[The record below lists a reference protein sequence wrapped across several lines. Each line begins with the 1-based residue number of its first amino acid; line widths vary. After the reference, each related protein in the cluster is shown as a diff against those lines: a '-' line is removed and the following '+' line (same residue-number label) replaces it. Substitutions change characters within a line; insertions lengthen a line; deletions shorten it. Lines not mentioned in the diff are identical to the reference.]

1 MMRIVSACVVWWL
14 ISLVLFADIA
24 HAAPVNV
31 GQSCVTDIDGDTQ
44 ISFTHSG
51 LPASTSSNRMVVVM
65 WSGEEP
71 TGTALSA
78 ATATYNGVP
87 MQSLV
92 FRGITSAAD
101 NYTQIFALKHSAL
114 PAAAGAYNVVIS
126 GVSNDAA
133 ACAFTLTGVDQTYPA
148 GTGATFP
155 VNSNSQPT
163 GVAVIATT
171 IKPAL
176 ADSYVMA
183 IVGNGAGNNAYNH
196 SLSTEL
202 LDISTGGPQG
212 ANVSISAQA
221 LSSANTLTV
230 TDTYAGGVTGSF
242 RSTQAV
248 VAFAPPLNYYFRVA
262 HAGSGGVCAPTPITI
277 STVNGAGTIDGSYT
291 GTIQLS
297 AAGGGDWTLGPGA
310 FGTLDNGTAGDG
322 IATYTFVAVDTGD
335 VVLNYSLGTSGTV
348 NFNVTD
354 LAAPARV
361 MDPNPVYDA
370 DLVVGACKFR
380 VSYTGGA
387 TADVCSKQ
395 EVIITAVDQSGVL
408 LTKFTGQVLLTTT
421 TGHGTWEKSTTQP
434 GTLTDPVANDG
445 SASYTFVAGD
455 NGDVA
460 LLLNTPLTETLK
472 VGVQSLDGAIRVDSN
487 PSYDPNLV
495 VGPCKFRVSYINGA
509 LSSCT
514 AEQIKVT
521 VYDSSNAIATGYTG
535 KVTLATRNNDGDWVS
550 ASGTGAF
557 SNGAAD
563 DGVAT
568 YQFVASDVGTTTL
581 TYRNIHEGVLN
592 VNVADSIESAFVED
606 ASYDPDLD
614 ITPCLVNVSPAQCYR
629 SQNQSNALTLK
640 SSSATNGSRMVLMY
654 VASESLNTAS
664 NPRLVSGVASYSMT
678 LLRTESLDSSSD
690 VRLQVFGILD
700 ANLPTAAGAVTAS
713 FDGTYS
719 AGVNDP
725 SMCLVSLE
733 GAQQLL
739 PSAASPATN
748 GPLNSAAGSATSSSV
763 TLTTRANNAVVF
775 NSLVTA
781 SDSVNFTSPTD
792 EDTTLWSNGTSSP
805 GPRGA
810 RFVGFSGQQ
819 VVAGS
824 VKNTISGS
832 GSMSAYAH
840 IALAI
845 NPIVAGNPYAK
856 NYVPVHLFDTLSGN
870 LNYRAIGKSLR
881 TLPDDAFA
889 VGGIYPNSC
898 TMGSSSSSTLT
909 LPAGSSIEKAYL
921 YWAGSGGTADI
932 DRTVNFARSG
942 GVTTSVTADDVFQ
955 IINASGISGSS
966 YFLGY
971 KDVTGLV
978 STNASQTYTVSGLTV
993 MTGSPWNSTG
1003 TGVCV
1008 GGWALVVVYKNATEN
1023 PYVTVVNIFHGFQP
1037 FFNSSFALTPRNF
1050 RIAAPSTLLNL
1061 PRGQITHVTF
1071 EGDSAYSGVAE
1082 AFELQNDPTTL
1093 SYEALTNAANP
1104 AGNQYNGTISYPAY
1118 DSSFKFTGYTTESST
1133 SYGTDVDTYYIAGPK
1148 AVASDSKEDILYP
1161 FGLAAAEQITTRYG
1175 AAIDLVLLSS
1185 EFIAVTNASLAD
1197 LEVFTSSAGTF
1208 TVGSTGTGS
1217 VNFAVVNNGDNATSN
1232 GFATGTVV
1240 LTGRLPSGLTINTM
1254 NPGAH
1259 WSCSNTT
1266 TAFTCTFDIETWTG
1280 GTYDTTKLVYRLDD
1294 GLALPPVAVT
1304 VNVGT
1309 YTSFPL
1315 LSNLGLM
1322 TGRIAHFD
1330 TSAAACVATSSI
1342 GYQPDPAHA
1351 SCVKAEEFDN
1361 VNDLNKNT
1369 IDIDDLTQKQANNN
1383 NVDRTTFAI
1392 TGVRS
1397 DLGIKVRAIGAVQT
1411 ALAAEYQMVI
1421 TNYGP
1426 DATTNTHPMTAVLAF
1441 PAGLTPL
1448 NPGTVD
1454 GWTCNLAATTLT
1466 CSRTAPLAS
1475 GASSTIAVTTI
1486 PVTQAVGSYVTTSGT
1501 ITSGSYNFD
1510 NVPTN
1515 NASTD
1520 VSRVVGAVVPL
1531 DERFLI
1537 SVSEAATLGSTALS
1551 FDDEDLVL
1559 YDPNTDLA
1567 TMFMDTS
1574 SLSNTLLADLDAVH
1588 VLPNGWI
1595 VLSAD
1600 ADSTLLG
1607 LNFSDEDLVLY
1618 DPILRTAQLIFDGS
1632 DANKFG
1638 VNAAAADV
1646 DALHIDYNNSWNP
1659 ASWDIYLSTTADS
1672 SLNGTALDDNDVV
1685 KYSMSTGVV
1694 TTPFNGA
1701 NANKFAGDSGNVGGF
1716 YIRYDDA
1723 DNYLLAT
1730 ADATATIDSSQA
1742 FTRDDLVEWDGS
1754 AADGAKA
1761 RRVFVG
1767 NQPPSVFLPSSAT
1780 RELDGVHVVEDGYY
1794 GHFAISALD
1803 GSSCTAAKVTI
1814 TKHAGLI
1821 HTTQSNYQGSIR
1833 ITSSSP
1839 TTDWLPDASNKG
1851 TFVDLGGGVAL
1862 YTFAA
1867 ADNGAVLLGLGESS
1881 AVSNIDITVTNYVV
1895 GENSLEDAHV
1905 DVTLD
1910 TIGVNYVDDFDTGS
1924 YGGNDGSTPFAANW
1938 VEQNDNGMASSGDL
1952 TVIGGK
1958 LRLRDSG
1965 GAPFAAV
1972 YRTIDFDYTAD
1983 ISSKPVVLK
1992 FKWARTGGSNVD
2004 TVVVEWS
2011 QNSGASW
2018 QPLGPALGSA
2028 SSGAIAETLA
2038 SFDLTAAGVNATI
2051 GEHLWLRFRVAS
2063 GLASA
2068 YVVEVDDVELITA
2081 TRDCTPGYAVHHYH
2095 IQTVGSTVACLAE
2108 PITITAH
2115 DIAHNPVAP
2124 GAGVVLN
2131 ISTSSGKGGW
2141 NPPIVGGGAFAASP
2155 ITNNGLAT
2163 YTFLA
2168 GETSITLPFNYTE
2181 LSSDPE
2187 VVGFNVIDNSAVI
2200 EQEDDTLAVS
2210 RAGLRFYND
2219 TDGSAFWPTLTAG
2232 RPATGTLDYTGKTLV
2247 VQAVRVSDANPT
2259 QCEALFPA
2267 NSVRAV
2273 KLLFE
2278 CTTPGVCSASNLT
2291 IGVHNNSST
2300 TSVNTVNNN
2309 GSAWINSGDEAEFTT
2324 VNLLF
2329 QDFGAY
2335 NGARVQLNS
2344 PDVGRYQIH
2353 GRYNIPLNNDGT
2365 GAAGISGNY
2374 MQGSGPTFVVRP
2386 FGLDVDFGLT
2396 GDDRRSNTD
2405 ASRASGAASP
2415 AYGKA
2420 GEVINVSVRG
2430 VAWDAADD
2438 INGDGAPDFEAD
2450 LSDNAMTPS
2459 FGQEGVDYR
2468 IGLSVITDNPTTV
2481 GLNDNPGVPGG
2492 VVGSLLLNSNLFS
2505 FTNGVSA
2512 FGNTVTFNEVGIFD
2526 VQAVLLDAASTPVNY
2541 LSSLGGNQ
2549 PVVGGA
2555 ANVGRITPFYYD
2567 VVAGTSFMV
2576 ERPNAGGAATFTYM
2590 GEPFEVTLALEA
2602 KALDGQVLQN
2612 YFGSF
2617 AKLTDVAGVTAGN
2630 TTGQLV
2636 FKAFKDQDGAG
2647 VDDTDYNTR
2656 VVAVPSSFH
2665 FTSAWAAGLATLN
2678 GRLIFNRQAGDA
2690 PEAPL
2695 TPVTIAVDLKDSDN
2709 IDEQADV
2716 GDDDG
2721 TNETSNYTWH
2731 QVDSNQWR
2739 YGRLRLENAYG
2750 SELQELDDLNNP
2762 IGRDVAMPLV
2772 AEYWDGTKFAVNTA
2786 DSGTPFDITHL
2797 LPVTTPRY
2805 PSLPDTYTDNLTDGE
2820 FLRSPGV
2827 SKVAA
2832 GETLAETGPN
2842 HPFYFRAPGEGND
2855 GSVVMEFD
2863 LDAANLGFLKY
2874 DWRSENG
2881 AVVEDEDANGVYQ
2894 DFPRALLEFGT
2905 YKGNDRII
2913 NWQELFIQEP

>member
-1 MMRIVSACVVWWL
+1 MIVRVLVA
-14 ISLVLFADIA
+14 SLLASLLFFSHVAQ
-24 HAAPVNV
+24 AAPLNVN
-31 GQSCVTDIDGDTQ
+31 QSCVSDIDGNTQ
-44 ISFTHSG
+44 ISFTHAG
-51 LPASTSSNRMVVVM
+51 LPASSTDNRMVVVM

-71 TGTALSA
+71 TGTPLTA

-114 PAAAGAYNVVIS
+114 PATAGAYGVVIN
-126 GVSNDAA
+126 GVSNEAV
-133 ACAFTLTGVDQTYPA
+133 ACAFTLTGADQTYPA
-148 GTGATFP
+148 GLGATFTM
-155 VNSNSQPT
+155 NSNSQPS

-171 IKPAL
+171 VKPVL

-183 IVGNGAGNNAYNH
+183 IVGNGAGSNAYNH
-196 SLSTEL
+196 SLATEL
-202 LDISTGGPQG
+202 LDITTSGFGG
-212 ANVSISAQA
+212 ANVAISAQVI
-221 LSSANTLTV
+221 SSANALTV
-230 TDTYAGGVTGSF
+230 TDTYTGGTAASL

-277 STVNGAGTIDGSYT
+277 STVNSAGTIDASYT
-291 GTIQLS
+291 GTVQLS
-297 AAGGGDWTLGPGA
+297 VAGSGDWSLGTGA
-310 FGTLDNGTAGDG
+310 LGTLDNGTAGDG
-322 IATYTFVAVDTGD
+322 IATYTFAAGDNGD
-335 VVLNYSLGTSGTV
+335 VVLNYSLSSMGTV

-354 LAAPARV
+354 VADAGRV
-361 MDPNPVYDA
+361 MDPNPGYDA
-370 DLVVGACKFR
+370 NLVLGACKLR

-387 TADVCSKQ
+387 TADICSKQ

-408 LTKFTGQVLLTTT
+408 LTNFSGQVLLTTT
-421 TGHGTWEKSTTQP
+421 TGHGTWEKSGAQP
-434 GTLTDPVANDG
+434 GALTDPVANDG

-455 NGDVA
+455 GGDVA
-460 LLLNTPLTETLK
+460 LLLSTPLTETLK
-472 VGVQSLDGAIRVDSN
+472 VGVVSLDGAIRVDSN
-487 PSYDPNLV
+487 PTYDPNLV
-495 VGPCKFRVSYINGA
+495 VGSCKFRISYINGA

-514 AEQIKVT
+514 SEQIRVT
-521 VYDSSNAIATGYTG
+521 VYDSSNALATGYVGTI
-535 KVTLATRNNDGDWVS
+535 KLSTKSNDGDWVA

-568 YQFVASDVGTTTL
+568 YQFVASDAGTTTL
-581 TYRNIHEGVLN
+581 TYRTIHESTVN
-592 VNVADSIESAFVED
+592 VNVVDSVDSGFVED
-606 ASYDPDLD
+606 ASYDPDLR
-614 ITPCLVNVSPAQCYR
+614 ITACLPSVASAQCYR
-629 SQNQSNALTLK
+629 SQNQASALTLK
-640 SSSATNGSRMVLMY
+640 SASATNASRMVLMY
-654 VASESLNTAS
+654 VASESLNAAS
-664 NPRLVSGVASYSMT
+664 NARLVSGGITYNMS
-678 LLRTESLDSSSD
+678 LLRSESFDSFSD

-700 ANLPTAAGAVTAS
+700 ASLPAGAGAVTAS
-713 FDGTYS
+713 FDGSYS

-725 SMCLVSLE
+725 AMCLVAVE
-733 GAQQLL
+733 GAQQVL
-739 PSAASPATN
+739 PSVALPAAN
-748 GPLNSAAGSATSSSV
+748 GPLNSAAGSAATSTV
-763 TLTTRANNAVVF
+763 NLTTRANNALVLK
-775 NSLVTA
+775 SLVTA
-781 SDSVNFTSPTD
+781 TD
-792 EDTTLWSNGTSSP
+792 FVSFSSAADDDATMWDNGTSSP
-805 GPRGA
+805 APRGT
-810 RFVGFSGQQ
+810 RFVGFSAQQ
-819 VVAGS
+819 AVAASVSSAITGS
-824 VKNTISGS
+824 ASLNP
-832 GSMSAYAH
+832 YAH

-856 NYVPVHLFDTLSGN
+856 GYVPVQLFDTLSGN
-870 LNYRAIGKSLR
+870 LSYRAIGKSLR
-881 TLPDDAFA
+881 TLPNDTFA
-889 VGGIYPNSC
+889 SGGVYPNSC
-898 TMGSSSSSTLT
+898 TMGASASSTLT

-921 YWAGSGGTADI
+921 YWAGSGDTADI
-932 DRTVNFARSG
+932 DRTVTFGAS
-942 GVTTSVTADDVFQ
+942 TTTAVTADDVFQ
-955 IINASGISGSS
+955 ILDASATGYS

-978 STNASQTYTVSGLTV
+978 SSAASETYTLSGLTV
-993 MTGSPWNSTG
+993 KTGSPWNRTG
-1003 TGVCV
+1003 ACV

-1023 PYVTVVNIFHGFQP
+1023 PYVSVVNIFHGFQP
-1037 FFNSSFALTPRNF
+1037 FFHSSFALTPRNF
-1050 RIAAPSTLLNL
+1050 RIAAPSALLNV

-1071 EGDSAYSGVAE
+1071 EGDSTLAGVE
-1082 AFELQNDPTTL
+1082 EVFELQNDPTTL

-1118 DSSFKFTGYTTESST
+1118 DSSFKFTGYTTASNT
-1133 SYGTDVDTYYIAGPK
+1133 SYGTDVDTYYIAG
-1148 AVASDSKEDILYP
+1148 ATAAASDSKEDILYP
-1161 FGLAAAEQITTRYG
+1161 FGMAAAEEITTLYR
-1175 AAIDLVLLSS
+1175 ADQDLVLLSS
-1185 EFIAVTNASLAD
+1185 EFIAVTNATVAD
-1197 LEVFTSSAGTF
+1197 LEVFASSSGTF
-1208 TVGSTGTGS
+1208 KVGSTGTGS
-1217 VNFAVVNNGDNATSN
+1217 LNFDVVNNGDNATAN
-1232 GFATGTVV
+1232 GYATGTVV
-1240 LTGRLPSGLTINTM
+1240 LTGRLPSGLTINAM
-1254 NPGAH
+1254 NADAH
-1259 WSCSNTT
+1259 WSCANTT
-1266 TAFTCTFDIETWTG
+1266 AAFTCTFDIETWTG
-1280 GTYDTTKLVYRLDD
+1280 GTYDSSKGVYRLDD

-1304 VNVGT
+1304 VNVGA

-1322 TGRIAHFD
+1322 TGRIAQFD
-1330 TSAAACVATSSI
+1330 SPAAACVATSST
-1342 GYQPDPAHA
+1342 GYQPDPTHA
-1351 SCVKAEEFDN
+1351 SCVKADEFDN

-1369 IDIDDLTQKQANNN
+1369 IDIDDLTQKQPNNN
-1383 NVDRTTFAI
+1383 NVDRTTFTI

-1397 DLGIKVRAIGAVQT
+1397 NLGITVRAIGAVQT
-1411 ALAAEYQMVI
+1411 ALPAEYQMVI

-1426 DATTNTHPMTAVLAF
+1426 DATTDTHPLTAVLAF
-1441 PAGLTPL
+1441 PVGLIPL

-1454 GWTCNLAATTLT
+1454 GWTCSLASTTLT
-1466 CSRTAPLAS
+1466 CLRTTPLAS
-1475 GASSTIAVTTI
+1475 GASSTIAVTTTA
-1486 PVTQAVGSYVTTSGT
+1486 VTLAVGTYVTTTGT

-1520 VSRVVGAVVPL
+1520 ISRVVGAVMPL
-1531 DERFLI
+1531 DARFLM
-1537 SVSEAATLGSTALS
+1537 SVSEAASLGSTALS

-1559 YDPNTDLA
+1559 YDPNTDVA
-1567 TMFMDTS
+1567 TLFMDTS
-1574 SLSNTLLADLDAVH
+1574 SLSSTTLGDIDAVH

-1600 ADSTLLG
+1600 ADSSLLG
-1607 LNFSDEDLVLY
+1607 VNFSDEDLVLY
-1618 DPILRTAQLIFDGS
+1618 DPILGTARLIFDGS
-1632 DANKFG
+1632 EANKFG
-1638 VNAAAADV
+1638 VHAAAADI
-1646 DALHIDYNNSWNP
+1646 DALHIEYNRSWAP
-1659 ASWDIYLSTTADS
+1659 ANWDLYVSTTADS
-1672 SLNGTALDDNDVV
+1672 SVNGTALDDNDVV
-1685 KYSMSTGVV
+1685 KYRMSTAAV

-1701 NANKFAGDSGNVGGF
+1701 NANTFAGDSGNVGGF
-1716 YIRYDDA
+1716 YLRYDDA
-1723 DNYLLAT
+1723 DNYLIAT
-1730 ADATATIDSSQA
+1730 SDATATIDSHQA
-1742 FTRDDLVEWDGS
+1742 FSRDDLVEWDGS
-1754 AADGAKA
+1754 AVDGAKA
-1761 RRVFVG
+1761 TRVFVG
-1767 NQPPSVFLPSSAT
+1767 NQAPGIFLPTSAT
-1780 RELDGVHVVEDGYY
+1780 RELDGVHLIEEGYY
-1794 GHFAISALD
+1794 GHFAISTLD
-1803 GSSCTAAKVTI
+1803 GSSCTAAQVTI
-1814 TKHAGLI
+1814 TKHAGLT
-1821 HTTQSNYQGSIR
+1821 HTTDSNYQGSIR
-1833 ITSSSP
+1833 ITASSP
-1839 TTDWLPDASNKG
+1839 TTHWLPDASNKG

-1867 ADNGAVLLGLGESS
+1867 ADNGVVLLGLAESS
-1881 AVSNIDITVTNYVV
+1881 AVSNININVTNGVV

-1910 TIGVNYVDDFDTGS
+1910 TIGVNYVDDFNSGS
-1924 YGGNDGSTPFAANW
+1924 YGGNAGSTPFATNW
-1938 VEQNDNGMASSGDL
+1938 VEQNDNGLPSSGDISA
-1952 TVIGGK
+1952 IGGK

-1965 GAPFAAV
+1965 GAPFAAI
-1972 YRTIDFDYTAD
+1972 YRTINFDYTAD
-1983 ISSKPVVLK
+1983 VSSKPVVLK

-2004 TVVVEWS
+2004 TVVAEWS

-2018 QPLGPALGSA
+2018 QALGALGNA
-2028 SSGAIAETLA
+2028 SSGPIAETLA
-2038 SFDLTAAGVNATI
+2038 SFDLTAAGVDATV
-2051 GEHLWLRFRVAS
+2051 GQHLWLRFRVNS

-2068 YVVEVDDVELITA
+2068 YVMEVDDVEIITA

-2115 DIAHNPVAP
+2115 DVAHNPVAP

-2141 NPPIVGGGAFAASP
+2141 NPPLVGGGAFAASP

-2200 EQEDDTLAVS
+2200 EQEDDTLTVS

-2219 TDGSAFWPTLTAG
+2219 SDGSAFWPTLTAG
-2232 RPATGTLDYTGKTLV
+2232 RPATGALDYTGKTLV

-2267 NSVRAV
+2267 NSVRPV
-2273 KLLFE
+2273 QLLFE
-2278 CTTPGVCSASNLT
+2278 CTTPGACSASDLT
-2291 IGVHNNSST
+2291 IGVHNNSNT
-2300 TSVNTVNNN
+2300 TPVNTVNNN
-2309 GSAWINSGDEAEFTT
+2309 GGAWINSGDLAEFTT

-2344 PDVGRYQIH
+2344 PDVGRYQVH

-2386 FGLDVDFGLT
+2386 FGLDVDFGVT
-2396 GDDRRSNTD
+2396 GNDRRSNTD
-2405 ASRASGAASP
+2405 ASRAVSAVSP

-2420 GEVINVSVRG
+2420 GEALNVTVRA

-2438 INGDGAPDFEAD
+2438 SNGDGVPDFEAD
-2450 LSDNAMTPS
+2450 LSDNAMTPL
-2459 FGQEGVDYR
+2459 FGQEGLDYR

-2481 GLNDNPGVPGG
+2481 GVNDNPGVPGG
-2492 VVGSLLLNSNLFS
+2492 VVGSLLQNSNLFS
-2505 FTNGVSA
+2505 FTSGVSA
-2512 FGNTVTFNEVGIFD
+2512 LGNTVTFNEVGIFD
-2526 VQAVLLDAASTPVNY
+2526 VRAELLDATSAPVNY
-2541 LSSLGGNQ
+2541 LSSFGGNQ
-2549 PVVGGA
+2549 PVLGSA

-2602 KALDGQVLQN
+2602 KALGGQVLQN
-2612 YFGSF
+2612 YFGAF
-2617 AKLTDVAGVTAGN
+2617 AKLTDMVGVTAGN
-2630 TTGQLV
+2630 TTGQFV

-2656 VVAVPSSFH
+2656 LAAVPSSFH

-2721 TNETSNYTWH
+2721 TNETSNYTWRK
-2731 QVDSNQWR
+2731 VDTNAWR

-2750 SELQELDDLNNP
+2750 SELQELDDLGNP

-2772 AEYWDGTKFAVNTA
+2772 AEYWDGTQFAVNKA
-2786 DSGTPFDITHL
+2786 DSGTMFDIAHL
-2797 LPVTTPRY
+2797 LPVTPARY
-2805 PSLPDTYTDNLTDGE
+2805 PSLPDTYSDNLNDGE
-2820 FLRSPGV
+2820 FLRTPGV
-2827 SKVAA
+2827 SKVVA
-2832 GETLAETGPN
+2832 GETQAETGPN
-2842 HPFYFRAPGEGND
+2842 NPFYFRAPGEGND

-2905 YKGNDRII
+2905 YKGSDRII